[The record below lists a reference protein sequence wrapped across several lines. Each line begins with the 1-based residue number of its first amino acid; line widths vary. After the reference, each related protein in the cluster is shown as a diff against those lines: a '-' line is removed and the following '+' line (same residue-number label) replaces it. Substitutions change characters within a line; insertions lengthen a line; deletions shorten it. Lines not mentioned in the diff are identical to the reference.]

1 MSIKRWTLWTAALIS
16 GALALASCGTTTVR
30 YGGGSAQ
37 PAMKKQGPPPHAPA
51 HGYRHKHGDV
61 NLVFKSDLGVYLVD
75 GHSGHYFSEGSYY
88 RSHKGSWQIS
98 AHFEGPWSSVSKSK
112 LPKGLQKQHGKAEK
126 KKKK

>member
-1 MSIKRWTLWTAALIS
+1 MSIERRILWTAALIS

-30 YGGGSAQ
+30 YGGSTQ

-75 GHSGHYFSEGSYY
+75 GHSGYYFSKNSYY
-88 RSHKGSWQIS
+88 RSHEGSWQIS
-98 AHFEGPWSSVSKSK
+98 AHFEGPWKNVSKSK
-112 LPKGLQKQHGKAEK
+112 LPKGLQKQNGKTEK